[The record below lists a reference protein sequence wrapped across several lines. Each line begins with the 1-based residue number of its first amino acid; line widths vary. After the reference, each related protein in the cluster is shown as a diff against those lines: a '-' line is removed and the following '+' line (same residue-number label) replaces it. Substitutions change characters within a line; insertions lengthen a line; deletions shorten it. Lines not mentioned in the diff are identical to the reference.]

1 MHLLD
6 SLLDSPNFLENWI
19 ELCCFA
25 TNLLSQASKIMES
38 KYPLFIYHEISGVKN
53 EISATYAAILISVS
67 MLARCKLVLTVTLN
81 MLCAYII
88 SPLYSCPTN
97 LIEEAADFN

>member
-1 MHLLD
+1 
-6 SLLDSPNFLENWI
+6 
-19 ELCCFA
+19 
-25 TNLLSQASKIMES
+25 MES
-38 KYPLFIYHEISGVKN
+38 KYPLFIYHKISGVKN

-88 SPLYSCPTN
+88 PPMLFMSKN

>member
-1 MHLLD
+1 LKPIFIKKQAKWWKV
-6 SLLDSPNFLENWI
+6 PNF
-19 ELCCFA
+19 
-25 TNLLSQASKIMES
+25 
-38 KYPLFIYHEISGVKN
+38 YHEISGVKN